1 MAVPGRS
8 LNNMDLRT
16 PGQRE
21 FVQEVARVVEDAG
34 FKTEPEINRSFDL
47 SFYAVNGDRI
57 VVDCGLAVN
66 PVSSRNQ
73 IDHWTQRLL
82 VARPVIKE
90 TLVVNHSFPSRLHDL
105 LRGRAG
111 IELVEYKRLPQWLER
126 YKVSPKRKRPARTA
140 RIATNVKANRDQI
153 LITAEALA
161 LQIDD
166 KITELKDQKPNS
178 PDAIDARDSEI
189 SDYQALKTQVEDLK
203 KAVAK
208 LTASAKS
215 KEHAA
220 KAAISFVDGVQ
231 DWWNKRHADFLDK
244 SAGWG
249 LVLSAVGVC
258 SLIGAH
264 PMVTATVAAVVGG
277 RSAAKALKD
286 AIKVN
291 VN

>member
-105 LRGRAG
+105 LRGRDG

-126 YKVSPKRKRPARTA
+126 YKVPPKRKRPARTA
-140 RIATNVKANRDQI
+140 RIATTVKANRDQI

-215 KEHAA
+215 KEQAA
-220 KAAISFVDGVQ
+220 KAAISFGAGVQ
-231 DWWNKRHADFLDK
+231 GWWKKRHTNILEK
-244 SAGWG
+244 SAEMGV
-249 LVLSAVGVC
+249 VLSAVGVC
-258 SLIGAH
+258 SLLGVSPNMA
-264 PMVTATVAAVVGG
+264 MVAATALVGG
-277 RSAAKALKD
+277 RSVARALKG
-286 AIKVN
+286 II
-291 VN
+291 